1 MQILSKDHTILE
13 KGAMEFR
20 PFGKNDQGEKIRD
33 VTGIKVHAYVTHLEE
48 SIAKKEGPQAGIQAS
63 EELCSLLNDRIP
75 DPTYHVTP
83 VFLKNIW
90 NSYSYEFVCYL
101 TEFCLLIS
109 QDPQFQVQVGKTKY
123 ISPIIQTLGRPF
135 SVPQIYKMFPHF
147 GQKFARDSI
156 LFEVGQVTESSAI
169 LRMKYADHVYRQFG
183 AYRKRCADQI
193 CEVSKTALSVV
204 PEHIHQLGQATV
216 QDLQCIAN
224 GDEWCEWEFRW
235 TPPVQLPFGWA
246 LGGILAGFIAFGY
259 LQWRYPT
266 VTIAESLAI
275 ALFPPVIAWF
285 CTQRKEH
292 VHSQQ
297 REALIAEQLDTVETR
312 HEELRE
318 AFLEQEQGTVELRRK
333 VTQLTTLHRAGLLF
347 SATLDR
353 ETLIQ
358 NVLKTI
364 VQELHYDRALMSFF
378 DPVNKIVRDA
388 RVLGLPMEAAR
399 FAREREFP
407 VTDPT
412 TIEGQVLLKGQPVL
426 LENIH
431 EHDVWERLHSLNQE
445 MAKISKATSL
455 IVVPLKVKDKIIGS
469 LMVDRVQGPSLTRD
483 DLDVMATVATQVAIS
498 LDNTDAYHQIEELN
512 LGLEKRVE
520 ERTSEL
526 QQAYEELQELD
537 RLKSQFLAHVSHELR
552 SPLTSIKGF
561 AENILAGVTGAIT
574 EKQERCLERIR
585 ANSNRLARMISDLLD
600 RARLEAGKM
609 EVILGEVPIALL
621 AKECVDELT
630 PQAAEKQQSLTLDCQ
645 DDQLTVHADAD
656 KISQILINLIVNA
669 IKYTP
674 YEGSIRVKLSRLDAH
689 CARLTVEDTGEG
701 ISEKDLQNLFQP
713 FFRVNRQHKSNV
725 KGLGLG
731 LSIVKQLIDLHHGSI
746 SVESEL
752 GKGTTFH
759 VDLPLESTTRVE
771 RELHTE
777 NGRRILVVDDDPD
790 ILELVADRLEGDGYH
805 VQPAKTGQDALSAL
819 QQTVYDGVILDIGL
833 PDIDGAKILE
843 AIRQKYPHLPVVM
856 VTASE
861 AKERA
866 MAAMKWGA
874 NAYLLKPF
882 DPAQFKY
889 VTGQW
894 FNRNHLQGETAPKA
908 EPSIHKT

>member
-1 MQILSKDHTILE
+1 MPMLSKDHTILE

-20 PFGKNDQGEKIRD
+20 PFGKNEQGEKIRD

-48 SIAKKEGPQAGIQAS
+48 SLAKKEGTQAGKQAS
-63 EELCSLLNDRIP
+63 ERLCSLLNDRIP

-83 VFLKNIW
+83 TFLKNIW

-147 GQKFARDSI
+147 GQKFARGSI
-156 LFEVGQVTESSAI
+156 LFEVGEVTESSAI
-169 LRMKYADHVYRQFG
+169 LRMKYTEHVYRQFG

-204 PEHIHQLGQATV
+204 PEHVHQLGHATV
-216 QDLQCIAN
+216 KDLRCIAN

-235 TPPVQLPFGWA
+235 SPPIQLPFGWA
-246 LGGILAGFIAFGY
+246 LGGILAGLLAFGY

-266 VTIAESLAI
+266 VTVAESLAI

-285 CTQRKEH
+285 CTQRKEQ
-292 VHSQQ
+292 VHSRQ
-297 REALIAEQLDTVETR
+297 REALIVEQLDTVETR

-333 VTQLTTLHRAGLLF
+333 VIQLTTLHRAGLLF

-364 VQELHYDRALMSFF
+364 VEELHYDRALMSFF
-378 DPVNKIVRDA
+378 DPVNKIVHDA
-388 RVLGLPMEAAR
+388 RVLGLSKEAAE
-399 FAREREFP
+399 FARAREFP

-412 TIEGQVLLKGQPVL
+412 TIEGKVLLKGEPVL

-431 EHDVWERLHSLNQE
+431 EQDVWERLHDLNRE

-469 LMVDRVQGPSLTRD
+469 LMVDRVQGHSLTQD
-483 DLDVMATVATQVAIS
+483 DLDVMSTVATQVAIS

-512 LGLEKRVE
+512 LGLERRVE
-520 ERTSEL
+520 ERTAEL
-526 QQAYEELQELD
+526 QQAYEELKELD

-574 EKQERCLERIR
+574 DKQERCLERIR
-585 ANSNRLARMISDLLD
+585 SNSNRLARMISDLLD

-621 AKECVDELT
+621 TRECIEELT
-630 PQAAEKQQSLTLDCQ
+630 PQATEKQQTLRVDCQ
-645 DDQLTVHADAD
+645 DDTLTVHADAD

-674 YEGSIRVKLSRLDAH
+674 HDGSIRVNLSRLDAH
-689 CARLTVEDTGEG
+689 HARLTVEDTGEG
-701 ISEKDLQNLFQP
+701 IPEKDLQSLFQP
-713 FFRVNRQHKSNV
+713 FFRVNRRHKSNV

-731 LSIVKQLIDLHHGSI
+731 LSIVKQLVDLHHGSI

-759 VDLPLESTTRVE
+759 VDLPLEPIVRPE
-771 RELHTE
+771 NPAYTE
-777 NGRRILVVDDDPD
+777 GARRILVVDDDQD
-790 ILELVADRLEGDGYH
+790 ILELVVDRLEGEGYQ
-805 VQPAKTGQDALSAL
+805 VQSARTGQDALAAL

-833 PDIDGAKILE
+833 PDMDGGQILE
-843 AIRQKYPHLPVVM
+843 AIRQQYPKLPVVM

-861 AKERA
+861 AKDRA
-866 MAAMKWGA
+866 MAAMKYGA

-882 DPAQFKY
+882 DSAQFKY
-889 VTGQW
+889 VTTQW
-894 FNRNHLQGETAPKA
+894 FSKNPDQDRTGLK
-908 EPSIHKT
+908 S